1 MAQAFSKGAL
11 TSMSY
16 NERHFISISGSMILY
31 NLKQHETN
39 WNQFKS
45 ILGQLV
51 ANLKHLEA
59 DLTQK
64 KNA

>member
-1 MAQAFSKGAL
+1 
-11 TSMSY
+11 MSY
-16 NERHFISISGSMILY
+16 NEHHFISISGSMILY

-39 WNQFKS
+39 WNQIKS

>member
-1 MAQAFSKGAL
+1 
-11 TSMSY
+11 MSY
-16 NERHFISISGSMILY
+16 NEHHFISISGSMILN

-45 ILGQLV
+45 TLGQLV

-64 KNA
+64 KKRLNQKAPPYI